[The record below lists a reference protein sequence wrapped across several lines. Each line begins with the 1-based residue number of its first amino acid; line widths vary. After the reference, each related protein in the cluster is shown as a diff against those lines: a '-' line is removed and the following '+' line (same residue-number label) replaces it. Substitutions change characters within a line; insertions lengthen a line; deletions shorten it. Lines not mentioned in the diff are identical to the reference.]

1 MAIDSALSVFML
13 SAFFWVVAFLLPQAI
28 REHDRFGV
36 ICSVLS
42 ALLAFIGWLFIGT
55 GVRSR

>member
-13 SAFFWVVAFLLPQAI
+13 GAFIWAVAFLLPQAVH
-28 REHDRFGV
+28 EQDRFGV
-36 ICSVLS
+36 TCSLLA
-42 ALLAFIGWLFIGT
+42 ALLALIGWLFIGT